1 MKRQLTTFVLLGASL
16 CPGSEALDRALRPP
30 LGGQTTHPFIYS
42 LTPSLSRKGRQLRPS
57 SWEGSGAVLRAGD
70 REVAGPA
77 GAAQG
82 SGVAPS
88 SHFSVYIQDRRA
100 SGVGDVRPPNV
111 PWRFF
116 LCPLRALG
124 RWRPSLHCLP
134 RHLCS
139 PDALGPP
146 RDLRPPSAATVLKDG
161 PTPATRHLRGPTSSP
176 VKWES

>member
-82 SGVAPS
+82 SGVVPS

-111 PWRFF
+111 PWCFF

-124 RWRPSLHCLP
+124 RWTEGPGPRVWGGQGGGSSLGQH
-134 RHLCS
+134 
-139 PDALGPP
+139 
-146 RDLRPPSAATVLKDG
+146 SAGGAASAQSTVAITCD
-161 PTPATRHLRGPTSSP
+161 SNDP
-176 VKWES
+176 VENGA